1 MKRTRAMAEEEK
13 KPEEKKL
20 PEIQVALDFLNL
32 DRALRSARQAAEG
45 GAKRLEA
52 GTPLIKSEGLDA
64 VRQLRAEFPDHTI
77 VADLKTMDAGRL
89 EMEAAAK
96 AGADVAVV
104 LGAASEST
112 IRECVEAGRNY
123 GIKIA
128 VDLSGVADAAARA
141 KDVESWGAEEV
152 HVHLPIDEQ
161 MRGRSVAERVRA
173 VAEAVRIPVACA
185 GGLHAGNV
193 CEAASAGADILVI
206 GGALT
211 KAGDSAAATREI
223 LRALE
228 TGEAAPSHLFRR
240 GGEADI
246 RSVLEKVSAA
256 NLSDALHRGGALEG
270 LRPVAPGCRM
280 VGAAITVRT
289 YPGDW
294 AKPVEAIDVAEAGQ
308 VLVVDAGGVPP
319 AVWGELATH
328 SAKNRG
334 LAGVVI
340 DGAVRDTGD
349 IRELG
354 FPVFARHRTPHAGEP
369 KGFGEIG
376 VPVTVGGVRVS
387 PGDWLL
393 GDDDGVVSVPK
404 ERAVEFANR
413 AMDVLERE
421 NRIRAEIE
429 AGSTLAKVAELLR
442 WEKTR

>member
-1 MKRTRAMAEEEK
+1 MAEEEK

-89 EMEAAAK
+89 ELEAAAK

-128 VDLSGVADAAARA
+128 VDLIGVADAAARA

-206 GGALT
+206 GGAIT

-294 AKPVEAIDVAEAGQ
+294 AKTVEAICM
-308 VLVVDAGGVPP
+308 
-319 AVWGELATH
+319 
-328 SAKNRG
+328 S
-334 LAGVVI
+334 
-340 DGAVRDTGD
+340 
-349 IRELG
+349 
-354 FPVFARHRTPHAGEP
+354 
-369 KGFGEIG
+369 
-376 VPVTVGGVRVS
+376 VS
-387 PGDWLL
+387 SNKSLL
-393 GDDDGVVSVPK
+393 SSIFLYQG
-404 ERAVEFANR
+404 
-413 AMDVLERE
+413 
-421 NRIRAEIE
+421 
-429 AGSTLAKVAELLR
+429 
-442 WEKTR
+442 